1 VFAIRISAGTAPQ
14 GLDAGTQSQKPPMTG
29 WKVVAKKGA
38 TTGVCRAEGGIKVRP
53 SGGRGVKKLP
63 KVSRNGL

>member
-1 VFAIRISAGTAPQ
+1 MLDGILLPHQPEFFPVAGFQQSDKLLFGEITVI
-14 GLDAGTQSQKPPMTG
+14 LAGH
-29 WKVVAKKGA
+29 
-38 TTGVCRAEGGIKVRP
+38 GGRNITRSP